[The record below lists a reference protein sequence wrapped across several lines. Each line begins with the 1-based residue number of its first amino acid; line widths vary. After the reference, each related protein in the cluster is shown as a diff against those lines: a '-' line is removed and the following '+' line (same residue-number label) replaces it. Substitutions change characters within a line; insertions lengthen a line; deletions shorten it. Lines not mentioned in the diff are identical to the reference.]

1 MDSKVQLTNLEVDN
15 KAINNLILAI
25 LAVIPLVTH
34 LKQLQFISP
43 NIDPFITLSTG
54 TPTDFFTYYK
64 FILLFLFT
72 SILIILFVYNIYIS
86 NPTLKINKMNI
97 FLISFLLS
105 LVISLLVSE
114 YKTIALWG
122 SYSRHGGFLTYFSL
136 ISLMLVII
144 NTKYKTINIDKIF
157 YALYPFTIIN
167 SILVVLHFFNF
178 NVLNSSLVKLV
189 ILGKYAG
196 TRLTEGS
203 YIVGTVGHYNYTSAL
218 GAIVFAIF
226 CTKALLVANNRME
239 KLINLSMAILGGTI
253 VFGSGALNG
262 MITLIFMLIII
273 AGLIFERKS
282 LQEIYI
288 FIGLVF
294 VLTFEFYLFNLYDST
309 LIKDVVSNYV
319 ILSLTFILSVLAL
332 LVFFYF
338 KYRPKVTVKRI
349 LTSLTVIS
357 VLVVSLTWSIGDQIV
372 SKIDQELTKMDSE
385 TTYQNL
391 MTDDFDMPEY
401 SWTIGTGR
409 LYIWKE
415 TLELISKKPLLG
427 YGLDT
432 LTFTLD
438 QGDPAKIS
446 SMNKEDVIID
456 KPHNTYLGVLY
467 GSGLIAFLAYLLIIS
482 QVLIKG
488 FKMVIRKT
496 SDYELQWPLLLGI
509 IAYLYQG
516 MFNDSV
522 IGLQIVF
529 WVFMG
534 YSYLLAVK
542 E

>member
-1 MDSKVQLTNLEVDN
+1 
-15 KAINNLILAI
+15 
-25 LAVIPLVTH
+25 
-34 LKQLQFISP
+34 
-43 NIDPFITLSTG
+43 
-54 TPTDFFTYYK
+54 
-64 FILLFLFT
+64 
-72 SILIILFVYNIYIS
+72 
-86 NPTLKINKMNI
+86 
-97 FLISFLLS
+97 
-105 LVISLLVSE
+105 
-114 YKTIALWG
+114 
-122 SYSRHGGFLTYFSL
+122 
-136 ISLMLVII
+136 
-144 NTKYKTINIDKIF
+144 
-157 YALYPFTIIN
+157 
-167 SILVVLHFFNF
+167 
-178 NVLNSSLVKLV
+178 V